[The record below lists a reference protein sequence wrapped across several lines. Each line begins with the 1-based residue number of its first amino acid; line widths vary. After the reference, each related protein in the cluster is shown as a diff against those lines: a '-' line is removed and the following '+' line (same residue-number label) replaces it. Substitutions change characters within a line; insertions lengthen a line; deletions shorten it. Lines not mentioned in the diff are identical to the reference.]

1 MPRSEFDLLVSYT
14 PLACAPAIYF
24 LQALLPLLEL
34 LQIVLSVEVLLT
46 CRSAR

>member
-1 MPRSEFDLLVSYT
+1 MPRSEFGLLVSYT

-34 LQIVLSVEVLLT
+34 LRLVVAVVYLLK
-46 CRSAR
+46 CC